1 MTGGRLAAPG
11 GEAAK
16 TTQADSMT
24 CRRLAAS
31 PHERSGPQ
39 DRRHTRRAN
48 FKEVGVDGSI
58 RYLRNVVGLWL
69 LQESTRLAGSSCR
82 QSTAPRRLT
91 GQPRTWFAAVRR
103 NELTAAL
110 ATLRAL
116 VRPSQAPSAGPLRGQ
131 VAGLRCS
138 VHRIGT
144 ERRVRTCRPAAGLPG

>member
-1 MTGGRLAAPG
+1 MIGGRLAAPG

-16 TTQADSMT
+16 TTQADAMT

-31 PHERSGPQ
+31 PHERSGTH
-39 DRRHTRRAN
+39 DRRHTRRAT

-58 RYLRNVVGLWL
+58 RYQLN
-69 LQESTRLAGSSCR
+69 
-82 QSTAPRRLT
+82 

-116 VRPSQAPSAGPLRGQ
+116 VRPSQAPSAARYG
-131 VAGLRCS
+131 
-138 VHRIGT
+138 
-144 ERRVRTCRPAAGLPG
+144 VR